1 MTGAA
6 VSGVPVS
13 GGRVGNGFVLIMV
26 LAILVI
32 LSLLASTVAVIS
44 QRLREE
50 QLQRQRQ
57 LQAQIDMASTRATV
71 LYLLASQRMTFGGV
85 TVDERVVLSADERV
99 SQRGEDELISLMPV
113 GNELALEGSPY
124 SGLGDIAFALQDDR
138 GLLGINW
145 TSPAMLQGLVAQAEG
160 DSPAVATLQNLLL
173 DYQDADDLYR
183 LNSAE
188 REQYQSE
195 GRAPPS
201 NRVLATPMEL
211 RRVIGWD
218 DALGFLDDAALS
230 DTVTVSRNPRINVN
244 TAPLTVLQALPGV
257 DEAMAQRVVDYRKLQ
272 PFVNLTSFYQLLGT
286 IPADDELLSLYPSQS
301 GTLKLWSPLGGTVQ
315 VLHWTLTPYDDGGR
329 PWREDYEFT
338 LPQDGTSAA
347 APARTPEAEV
357 FAEPAAQAQ

>member
-85 TVDERVVLSADERV
+85 TVDERVVLSADERVSQRGEDELISLMPVGNELALEGSPYSGLGDIAFALLSADERV

-301 GTLKLWSPLGGTVQ
+301 GTLKL
-315 VLHWTLTPYDDGGR
+315 
-329 PWREDYEFT
+329 
-338 LPQDGTSAA
+338 
-347 APARTPEAEV
+347 
-357 FAEPAAQAQ
+357 